1 MDPEK
6 LSLLGEQL
14 FPCLENQG
22 KLLIFKYLITLDS
35 KPKLYNISLEIEQRC
50 LWSYRILNLFSARVN
65 RLKSQLNVFLKP
77 FFTTSVRI
85 FLGTRKEGIHS
96 A

>member
-1 MDPEK
+1 MDQEK

-35 KPKLYNISLEIEQRC
+35 KPNRTLYNISLEIEQRC

-65 RLKSQLNVFLKP
+65 RLKIAIKCFRETFSQHL
-77 FFTTSVRI
+77 
-85 FLGTRKEGIHS
+85 
-96 A
+96 